1 MNNLDAVAIGQGGRR
16 EERTRNDLQVAFD
29 GDLARIQFE
38 DDEKPTQVGHRVLA
52 SFTVHD
58 QSHAVSL

>member
-29 GDLARIQFE
+29 GDFARIQVK
-38 DDEKPTQVGHRVLA
+38 DAEKPTNVGHCVVA